1 MAKKTAITP
10 TREEDFSAW
19 FLEVVKCAELAEHS
33 PVRGCMVIK
42 PWGYAIW
49 EKIQFFLNEQ
59 FKRKGVQNA
68 YFPLFIPLSYF
79 EKEAKHVEGFATEC
93 AVVTHHRLE
102 KKSDGSLVPASPLE
116 EPLIVRPTSEL
127 LFGEMFAKWI
137 QSYRDLPMKINQWA
151 NVVRWEMRPRI
162 FLRTAEFLW
171 QEGHTA
177 HASSEEADNQ
187 ALEMLNLYAA
197 FAREYMAMPSI
208 KGEKSENERFPG
220 AARTYTFEMMMQ
232 DCKALQAG
240 TSHYLGQN
248 FAKASGIKYLSKEG
262 DERYCHTTSWGCTT
276 RLIGSMVMMHS
287 DDDGLI
293 MPPRIASSH
302 VVLIPI
308 IHKEETRELIEGFT
322 TSLKEDLC
330 SKDYYRRPIDVV
342 LDNRDLR
349 GGEKN
354 WQWIK
359 KGVPLRIEIGMRE
372 MEEGKLAL
380 SLRTRDHKDK
390 LFVSREELL
399 SNIVSYLDEV
409 HAALLERAEN
419 FLDSHVKNIL
429 DKKTFYDFFGDKEER
444 VAGFAKVF
452 FSGSVEDETEIKK
465 DLNVTV
471 RCIPFDQSGEEGI
484 CFYTGKKTRTQVIF
498 AKSY

>member
-10 TREEDFSAW
+10 TREENFPAW
-19 FLEVVKCAELAEHS
+19 FLEVVKLSELAEHS

-42 PWGYAIW
+42 PWGFAIW
-49 EKIQFFLNEQ
+49 EKIQSFLNEQ

-102 KKSDGSLVPASPLE
+102 KQADGSLKPASPLE
-116 EPLIVRPTSEL
+116 EPLIVRPTSEMII
-127 LFGEMFAKWI
+127 GEMFAKWI

-177 HASSEEADNQ
+177 HATAEEADSQ
-187 ALEMLNLYAA
+187 ALEILDLYVA
-197 FAREYMAMPSI
+197 FARDYMAMPSI

-220 AARTYTFEMMMQ
+220 ALRTYTFEMMMQ
-232 DCKALQAG
+232 NGMALQAG
-240 TSHYLGQN
+240 TSHNLGQN
-248 FAKASGIKYLSKEG
+248 FAKAAGIKYLSKEG
-262 DERYCHTTSWGCTT
+262 DERLCHTTSWGCTT

-293 MPPRIASSH
+293 MPPRVASSH
-302 VVLIPI
+302 IVLIPI
-308 IHKEETRELIEGFT
+308 IHKEETRGLIEEYC
-322 TSLKEDLC
+322 KELSDALTA
-330 SKDYYRRPIDVV
+330 KDYFRRPIDVTF
-342 LDNRDLR
+342 DNRDLR

-359 KGVPLRIEIGMRE
+359 KGVPLRVEIGMRE
-372 MEEGKLAL
+372 IEEGRLSLA
-380 SLRTRDHKDK
+380 LRTRDHKDK
-390 LFVSREELL
+390 LFVSKEELI
-399 SNIVSYLDEV
+399 SHIKVYLDEV
-409 HAALLERAEN
+409 HDTLLERAEK
-419 FLDSHVKNIL
+419 FLYSHIEIIS
-429 DKKTFYDFFGDKEER
+429 DKKAFHQFFEDTEDKTP
-444 VAGFAKVF
+444 GFAKVF
-452 FSGSVEDETEIKK
+452 FAGSTEDEAHIKK
-465 DLNVTV
+465 ELNVTA
-471 RCIPFDQSGEEGI
+471 RCIPFEWQGEEGT
-484 CFYTGKKTRTQVIF
+484 CFYTGKKTTVQVLF
-498 AKSY
+498 GKSY